1 MRFLLGGEVG
11 GLAGELAGGEVVA
24 AEFAGDELLLAA
36 DHDALAGRG
45 RCLRAVQD
53 EADPVRRIRDDRV
66 HVEGAGVTTEA
77 AAGAELDPAGLGGA
91 DVPGLDGP
99 HRLGSVGVAV
109 GQGHGGLAVDGPVEV
124 GERPG
129 LGLLGRQ
136 SHRGVPLVV
145 RCGSHHRPR
154 GIAVQCITRYC
165 GDCWGD
171 ASTAMTGMALECV
184 LEETGVHNAP
194 TRRPKSYPDRRRSPK
209 GRRSVAGSIRDR
221 LTTAAAHLKNLGDAE
236 AAEAERL
243 HQDEEAASAHRDRA
257 DEAYDAAAA
266 VESIMAPRGYLLLRR
281 QEQTAPASPLTVTLN
296 EDLNRTLLAAGEE
309 FGVVFSGLAEEA
321 YRLVRDSEWLPPK
334 PTKAARGTGGKKAVL
349 NVRVDAVL
357 RQEVQEL
364 LPALAERV
372 GYRITEGSI
381 VLAHIC
387 EELGIERPGAEEAEW
402 LR

>member
-1 MRFLLGGEVG
+1 
-11 GLAGELAGGEVVA
+11 
-24 AEFAGDELLLAA
+24 
-36 DHDALAGRG
+36 
-45 RCLRAVQD
+45 
-53 EADPVRRIRDDRV
+53 
-66 HVEGAGVTTEA
+66 
-77 AAGAELDPAGLGGA
+77 
-91 DVPGLDGP
+91 
-99 HRLGSVGVAV
+99 
-109 GQGHGGLAVDGPVEV
+109 
-124 GERPG
+124 
-129 LGLLGRQ
+129 
-136 SHRGVPLVV
+136 
-145 RCGSHHRPR
+145 
-154 GIAVQCITRYC
+154 
-165 GDCWGD
+165 
-171 ASTAMTGMALECV
+171 
-184 LEETGVHNAP
+184 
-194 TRRPKSYPDRRRSPK
+194 
-209 GRRSVAGSIRDR
+209 VAGSIRDR

-266 VESIMAPRGYLLLRR
+266 VESILAPRGYLLLRR

-296 EDLNRTLLAAGEE
+296 EDLKRTLLAAGEE

-402 LR
+402 LRMVMPAPLVDYLRERVEAERLTFQKVLEDGLRDMADGADVVPLNQWITDVESRPRDGGRWVPVVPEAPLSGFERAKLDLKLHPDLLDRIRHRAGIESSRHGVLVHPGAIARAILTSRLGEPEEVAQDF